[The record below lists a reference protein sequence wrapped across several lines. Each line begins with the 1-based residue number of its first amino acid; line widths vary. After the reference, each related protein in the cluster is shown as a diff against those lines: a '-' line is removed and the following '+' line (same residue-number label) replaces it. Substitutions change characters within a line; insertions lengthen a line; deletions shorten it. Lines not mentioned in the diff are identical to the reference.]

1 MIVYRPR
8 AVAFLL
14 LRTTCDEWIIK
25 IRQINGK
32 IIINH
37 HYTKR

>member
-1 MIVYRPR
+1 MIIYRPR
-8 AVAFLL
+8 AVSFLL

-32 IIINH
+32 NNNKPPL
-37 HYTKR
+37 Y